1 MLSFIAK
8 SSHRVVSRPMV
19 RTGTGVIIQNK
30 STVAS
35 GNVGLY
41 DKWKSAAPAIGVA
54 LAFVWAIVTTTKY
67 VVSRDKEIKLLEIR
81 CKAAIKLAE
90 ARNINLKERN

>member
-35 GNVGLY
+35 GNVGLD
-41 DKWKSAAPAIGVA
+41 DKWKSAGEIGVA
-54 LAFVWAIVTTTKY
+54 LAFAWAIVTTTTY
-67 VVSRDKEIKLLEIR
+67 VVSRDHEIALLETR
-81 CKAAIKLAE
+81 CKAAIELAE
-90 ARNINLKERN
+90 YNLPKKH